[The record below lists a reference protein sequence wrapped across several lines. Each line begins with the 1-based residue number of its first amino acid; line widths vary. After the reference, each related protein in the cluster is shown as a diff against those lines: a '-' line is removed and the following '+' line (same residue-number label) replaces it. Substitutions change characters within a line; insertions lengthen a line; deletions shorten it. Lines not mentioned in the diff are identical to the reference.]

1 MPATGISATEVGA
14 GEPNARHGRT
24 RPGMTA
30 EKSDIHL
37 KAAYPF
43 FGNTLNVA
51 LARAMATSSAF
62 TKHCA
67 KQIVLPVLITSV
79 STVSHC
85 PIWALLMKSI
95 AMLIVTSE

>member
-14 GEPNARHGRT
+14 GKPNARHGRT

-30 EKSDIHL
+30 KNQYIHL
-37 KAAYPF
+37 KAAHPF
-43 FGNTLNVA
+43 FGPTLNVA
-51 LARAMATSSAF
+51 LAREMATSSAF

-95 AMLIVTSE
+95 DMLIVTSE